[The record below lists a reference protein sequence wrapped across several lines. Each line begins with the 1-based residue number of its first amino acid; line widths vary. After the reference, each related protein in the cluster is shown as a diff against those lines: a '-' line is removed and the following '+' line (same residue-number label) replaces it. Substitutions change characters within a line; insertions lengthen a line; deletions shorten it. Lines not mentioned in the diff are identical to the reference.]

1 MLGHVGF
8 FLFVSGQ
15 AVVGV
20 TFIGWVMNLK
30 SQGAYGAKT
39 HMQTKHHTHF
49 KKKDILKKLKAHGM
63 ISVSHGPLLL
73 QARFSCV
80 RTPEAPE
87 RLCVAV
93 LKCT

>member
-39 HMQTKHHTHF
+39 HMQTKHPYTF
-49 KKKDILKKLKAHGM
+49 KKRHFEEIKSTWDDQR
-63 ISVSHGPLLL
+63 VSWTI
-73 QARFSCV
+73 AITSTV
-80 RTPEAPE
+80 
-87 RLCVAV
+87 
-93 LKCT
+93 